1 MKKNSMRSRPAA
13 WRPTLIAALAVMA
26 ALAGAALL
34 AACGGSHPSAAG
46 GSTEQPSRQQVDVFA
61 QCMRSHGLTNFYL
74 SSPNSKNPDPGELAI
89 GFLPYGVVY
98 GMDVSSP
105 QYQSAS
111 SACGHLLPG
120 GGEPPPVTAAQLRSL
135 DRAAACMR
143 AHGFPDYP
151 DPVLQNG
158 HLVPNPLPTGIDMS
172 SPQFQAAVKTCGNP
186 GLG

>member
-1 MKKNSMRSRPAA
+1 MTKNSMRSRPAA
-13 WRPTLIAALAVMA
+13 WRPALTAALAVMA
-26 ALAGAALL
+26 ALAVAALL
-34 AACGGSHPSAAG
+34 AACGGSPAAAP
-46 GSTEQPSRQQVDVFA
+46 GSSPGQPTLKQVNAFA

-74 SSPNSKNPDPGELAI
+74 SSPNSTNPDPGQLAI
-89 GFLPYGVVY
+89 GLLPYGVVY

-120 GGEPPPVTAAQLRSL
+120 GGEPPPVTAAQLRSM

-151 DPVLQNG
+151 DPDVQNG
-158 HLVPNPLPTGIDMS
+158 HLVPGTQLKGIDVS
-172 SPQFQAAVKTCGNP
+172 SPQFRAAVKTCGNP
-186 GLG
+186 GQ

>member
-1 MKKNSMRSRPAA
+1 MKRNSASRRQAGSRSAA
-13 WRPTLIAALAVMA
+13 VIA

-34 AACGGSHPSAAG
+34 AACGGSHAPASG
-46 GSTEQPSRQQVDVFA
+46 TSPGQPTLKQVDAFA

-74 SSPNSKNPDPGELAI
+74 SSPNSKNPDPGQLAI

-111 SACGHLLPG
+111 SACGRLLPG
-120 GGEPPPVTAAQLRSL
+120 GGEPPPVTAAQLRSM
-135 DRAAACMR
+135 DRTAACIR

-151 DPVLQNG
+151 DPDVQNG
-158 HLVPNPLPTGIDMS
+158 HLVPSPLPSGIDIS
-172 SPQFQAAVKTCGNP
+172 SPQFQAAVKTCGQP
-186 GLG
+186 EL